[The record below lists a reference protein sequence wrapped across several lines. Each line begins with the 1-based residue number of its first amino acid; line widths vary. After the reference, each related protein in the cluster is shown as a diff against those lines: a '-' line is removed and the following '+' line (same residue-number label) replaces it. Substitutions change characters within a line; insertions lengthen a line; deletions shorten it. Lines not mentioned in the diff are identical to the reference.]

1 MRIRLI
7 CRSLNHQKLVKNN
20 NKMKNIFFINPIK
33 DISFKSPSMLGSVIA
48 IICLHGYFIV
58 TAFNSLYNLIICAA
72 ALFLLPSPYPVVL
85 KKLLL
90 ILKNNE
96 IEKVDVFKLQN
107 FYKKHEKLYLGT
119 GFKWQPRHLRLLQEQ
134 LDAGFEQLS
143 SKRHGSFAVHNLEL
157 NNRKDILMSVND
169 LNLHTIVFGTT
180 GAGKTR
186 LFDLLVA
193 QAIVRGDTVI
203 VIDPKSDADLQKKIF
218 LTAAQC
224 SRDLKLHFLNLAQ
237 TQHSLAFNPL
247 GTFLRASEIASRI
260 TSLMPDSGSA
270 QSFKAH
276 AHSAITAAVT
286 VLKIKGKLITLKNI
300 LNELDHQDLYALIL
314 EKFIKEVTENLND
327 VGVNEFCKQLE
338 INEKLIK
345 NKELSTFTNSKANS
359 RKDGSSLLFNLE
371 KIYGYL
377 CNNGLINTDG
387 DILTLISVAKT
398 DPSYYQKVT
407 ASVMPCIRTLCGADL
422 NGLLSSE
429 DLSKQHT
436 FEQLA
441 ADNGIFYASL
451 NCLSDPVLGGYL
463 SKLLLADL
471 CAFAGKLY
479 TQSEYRISSEHK
491 ISVFVDESSE
501 AAGESLVQLLNK
513 SRGADFAVTIATQTF
528 ADLVKRTGSEAAARQ
543 IIGNCN
549 NKISLRLKDMQTA
562 KIFTESLPAT
572 VEPIR
577 SSTISF
583 SESASDLEVN
593 YGVNRSVTM
602 QKCPLF
608 PAEALQ
614 YLPDLEFVAA
624 LSDGNLVKGRLP
636 LVDIH

>member
-1 MRIRLI
+1 
-7 CRSLNHQKLVKNN
+7 
-20 NKMKNIFFINPIK
+20 MKKIFSINPIS

-48 IICLHGYFIV
+48 VVGLHGYFIF
-58 TAFNSLYNLIICAA
+58 TAFSSLYNLIICAI
-72 ALFLLPSPYPVVL
+72 ALFLLPSPYPVL
-85 KKLLL
+85 IKKLRL

-96 IEKVDVFKLQN
+96 IERVGVSKLLN
-107 FYKKHEKLYLGT
+107 VYKNNERLYLGK

-134 LDAGFEQLS
+134 LDAGFDQLS
-143 SKRHGSFAVHNLEL
+143 SKRHGSFAIHNLDL
-157 NNRKDILMSVND
+157 NNGKDLLMSVSD
-169 LNLHTIVFGTT
+169 LNLHTIIFGTT

-186 LFDLLVA
+186 LFDLLVS

-203 VIDPKSDADLQKKIF
+203 VIDPKSDADLQKKIA
-218 LTAAQC
+218 LTAAHC
-224 SRDLKLHFLNLAQ
+224 SRDLNLHVLDLAK
-237 TQHSLAFNPL
+237 TQHSSAFNPL
-247 GTFLRASEIASRI
+247 GTFLRSSEVASRI
-260 TSLMPDSGSA
+260 TSLMPDSGNS

-286 VLKIKGKLITLKNI
+286 ALRIKGEFITLKNI
-300 LNELDHQDLYALIL
+300 LNELDHQDLYPLIL
-314 EKFIKEVTENLND
+314 EKFIKEIRENLND
-327 VGVNEFCKQLE
+327 ASVNEFCKQLE
-338 INEKLIK
+338 SSEKLLNNSELK
-345 NKELSTFTNSKANS
+345 AFAGNKTNS
-359 RKDGSSLLFNLE
+359 RKDGGSLLFKLE

-377 CNNGLINTDG
+377 CNNGLINADG
-387 DILTLISVAKT
+387 DILTLMSVAKM
-398 DPSYYQKVT
+398 DQGYYQKVT

-422 NGLLSSE
+422 NSLLSSE

-436 FEQLA
+436 FEKIVA
-441 ADNGIFYASL
+441 NNGIFYASL

-479 TQSEYRISSEHK
+479 TQSQYRSEIAQK
-491 ISVFVDESSE
+491 ISVFIDESSE
-501 AAGESLVQLLNK
+501 AAGESMVQLLNK

-562 KIFTESLPAT
+562 KLFTESLPVT

-577 SSTISF
+577 SSSISF
-583 SESASDLEVN
+583 SESPSDLDVN
-593 YGVNRSVTM
+593 YGVNRSITM

-636 LVDIH
+636 LVDIL

>member
-1 MRIRLI
+1 
-7 CRSLNHQKLVKNN
+7 
-20 NKMKNIFFINPIK
+20 MKKIFSINPIS

-48 IICLHGYFIV
+48 VVGLHGYFIF
-58 TAFNSLYNLIICAA
+58 TAFGSLYNLIICAI
-72 ALFLLPSPYPVVL
+72 ALFLLPSPYPVL
-85 KKLLL
+85 IKKLRL

-96 IEKVDVFKLQN
+96 IERVGVSKLLSV
-107 FYKKHEKLYLGT
+107 YKNNERLYLGK

-134 LDAGFEQLS
+134 LDAGFDQLS
-143 SKRHGSFAVHNLEL
+143 SKRHGSFAIHNLDL
-157 NNRKDILMSVND
+157 NNTKDLLMSVSD
-169 LNLHTIVFGTT
+169 LNLHTIIFGTT

-186 LFDLLVA
+186 LFDLLVS

-203 VIDPKSDADLQKKIF
+203 VIDPKSDADLQKKIA
-218 LTAAQC
+218 LTAVHC
-224 SRDLKLHFLNLAQ
+224 SRDLNLQVLDLAK
-237 TQHSLAFNPL
+237 TQHSSALNPL
-247 GTFLRASEIASRI
+247 GTFLRSSEVASRI
-260 TSLMPDSGSA
+260 TSLMPDSGNS

-286 VLKIKGKLITLKNI
+286 ALRIKGEFITLKNI
-300 LNELDHQDLYALIL
+300 LNELDHQDLYPLFL
-314 EKFIKEVTENLND
+314 EKFIKEIRENLND
-327 VGVNEFCKQLE
+327 ASVNEFCKQLE
-338 INEKLIK
+338 ASEKLLNNSELK
-345 NKELSTFTNSKANS
+345 AFAGNKTNS
-359 RKDGSSLLFNLE
+359 RKDGGSLLFKLE

-387 DILTLISVAKT
+387 DILTLMSVAKM
-398 DPSYYQKVT
+398 DQGYYQKVT

-422 NGLLSSE
+422 NSLLSSE

-436 FEQLA
+436 FEKIA
-441 ADNGIFYASL
+441 ANNGIFYASL

-479 TQSEYRISSEHK
+479 TQSQYRSEITQK
-491 ISVFVDESSE
+491 ISVFIDESSE
-501 AAGESLVQLLNK
+501 AAGESMVQLLNK

-562 KIFTESLPAT
+562 KLFTESLPVT

-577 SSTISF
+577 SSSISF
-583 SESASDLEVN
+583 SESPSDLDVN
-593 YGVNRSVTM
+593 YGVNRSITM

>member
-1 MRIRLI
+1 MFWIW
-7 CRSLNHQKLVKNN
+7 QKH
-20 NKMKNIFFINPIK
+20 
-33 DISFKSPSMLGSVIA
+33 SS
-48 IICLHGYFIV
+48 
-58 TAFNSLYNLIICAA
+58 
-72 ALFLLPSPYPVVL
+72 AL
-85 KKLLL
+85 
-90 ILKNNE
+90 
-96 IEKVDVFKLQN
+96 
-107 FYKKHEKLYLGT
+107 
-119 GFKWQPRHLRLLQEQ
+119 
-134 LDAGFEQLS
+134 
-143 SKRHGSFAVHNLEL
+143 
-157 NNRKDILMSVND
+157 
-169 LNLHTIVFGTT
+169 
-180 GAGKTR
+180 
-186 LFDLLVA
+186 
-193 QAIVRGDTVI
+193 
-203 VIDPKSDADLQKKIF
+203 
-218 LTAAQC
+218 
-224 SRDLKLHFLNLAQ
+224 
-237 TQHSLAFNPL
+237 NPL
-247 GTFLRASEIASRI
+247 GTFLRSSEVASRI
-260 TSLMPDSGSA
+260 TSLMPDSGNS

-286 VLKIKGKLITLKNI
+286 ALRIKGEFITLKNI
-300 LNELDHQDLYALIL
+300 LNELDHQDLYPLIL
-314 EKFIKEVTENLND
+314 EKFIKEIRENLND
-327 VGVNEFCKQLE
+327 ASVNEFCKQLE
-338 INEKLIK
+338 ASEKLLNNSELK
-345 NKELSTFTNSKANS
+345 AFAGNKTNS
-359 RKDGSSLLFNLE
+359 RKDGGSLLFKLE

-387 DILTLISVAKT
+387 DILTLMSVAKM
-398 DPSYYQKVT
+398 DQGYYQKVT

-422 NGLLSSE
+422 NSLLSSE

-436 FEQLA
+436 FEKIA
-441 ADNGIFYASL
+441 ANNGIFYASL

-479 TQSEYRISSEHK
+479 TQSQYRSEIAQK
-491 ISVFVDESSE
+491 ISVFIDESSE
-501 AAGESLVQLLNK
+501 AAGESMVQLLNK

-562 KIFTESLPAT
+562 KLFTESLSVT

-577 SSTISF
+577 SSSISF
-583 SESASDLEVN
+583 SESPSDLDVN
-593 YGVNRSVTM
+593 YGVNRSITM